1 MPAEDFFPDILPI
14 TFQTFRREVLLFTVE
29 TKVCHECRREVLTFF
44 LHLAHWTLK
53 CSMFSA
59 VGEISARFLRFPST
73 ADSFFA
79 VMLHQTVLT
88 VRLCG
93 LLFGMVFFSY
103 RDQFFSK

>member
-44 LHLAHWTLK
+44 LHLARWTLK

-59 VGEISARFLRFPST
+59 VGEISARFFAL
-73 ADSFFA
+73 SFY
-79 VMLHQTVLT
+79 
-88 VRLCG
+88 G
-93 LLFGMVFFSY
+93 G
-103 RDQFFSK
+103 